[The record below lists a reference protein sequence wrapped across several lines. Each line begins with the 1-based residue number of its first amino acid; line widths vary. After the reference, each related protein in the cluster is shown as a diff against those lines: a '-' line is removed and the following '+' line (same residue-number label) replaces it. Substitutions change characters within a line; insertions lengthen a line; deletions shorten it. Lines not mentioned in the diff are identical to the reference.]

1 MKKPMLMLLGLIMS
15 VVAFSQSNRL
25 APQKTESKDSVWI
38 ARYKSEN
45 GVTKY
50 LGSTTLKT
58 PQTNITDESL
68 KVIGTVDQS
77 GRLIITVPRNTVA
90 KGRYVVYNTNGQLL
104 YMIKVD

>member
-1 MKKPMLMLLGLIMS
+1 MKKPILLAIGLLISAM
-15 VVAFSQSNRL
+15 AFSQSDRL
-25 APQKTESKDSVWI
+25 ALPKTENKDSIWI
-38 ARYKSEN
+38 AKYKSEN

-50 LGSTTLKT
+50 LGSITLKT

-77 GRLIITVPRNTVA
+77 GRLIYSVPRNTVA